1 MRNNLLRARPI
12 HDSLTSVNDFNYFQ
26 YESIPWFLMALGGLV
41 LFKPLAIILHEIG
54 HLLPAFVL
62 TSGPIKVIIG
72 ESTSGKVLKLG
83 NRVKLFFS
91 LDFSGQGSTEHNDCS
106 LCLYYQC
113 LILIGG
119 PLFSI
124 LVTSITG
131 IILLRY
137 SLPVWSEVCLAGFF
151 CANLLVFL
159 RSAIP
164 MKLKPTKRYPEPP
177 ISDALQLLQILRN
190 RN

>member
-1 MRNNLLRARPI
+1 MRNNVLRARSI
-12 HDSLTSVNDFNYFQ
+12 HDRLSSVNDFNYFQ
-26 YESIPWFLMALGGLV
+26 YESIPWLLIALGGLV

-54 HLLPAFVL
+54 HLVPAYTL
-62 TSGPIKVIIG
+62 TSGPIKVVIG
-72 ESTSGKVLKLG
+72 VSTSGKVLKLG

-91 LDFSGQGSTEHNDCS
+91 LDFSGQGSTEHNDCN
-106 LCLYYQC
+106 LCLYYKC

-119 PLFSI
+119 PLFSM

-131 IILLRY
+131 IILLKY
-137 SLPVWSEVCLAGFF
+137 SFPVWSEVCLAGFF

-164 MKLKPTKRYPEPP
+164 MELKPTKRYPEPP
-177 ISDALQLLQILRN
+177 PSDGLQLLQILRN